1 MRRYHSNWREIKKFA
16 VENRMMFVPSI
27 GPGYIDDAIRPW
39 NLANARD
46 RDAGRYYARSWKSAL
61 AVDASII
68 SITSFNEWHEGMQ

>member
-1 MRRYHSNWREIKKFA
+1 
-16 VENRMMFVPSI
+16 MMFVPSI

-39 NLANARD
+39 NRANARD

-61 AVDASII
+61 AVDAAII